1 MARKRKKR
9 RNDLRGVDPT
19 TAQYWDE
26 ILMRAGL
33 GMGTGTSS
41 KLSYTGSSSNL
52 EYIEGVESYP
62 SGRVEPKEP
71 SE

>member
-1 MARKRKKR
+1 
-9 RNDLRGVDPT
+9 
-19 TAQYWDE
+19 
-26 ILMRAGL
+26 MRAGL
-33 GMGTGTSS
+33 GMGVGTSS